1 MKWYKVYLNGENRI
15 WKKCI
20 TYSWEFMHENEE
32 INFQEIMGSSSKK
45 ECQIKALV
53 KGKGLTA
60 KSISD
65 FEQIRM
71 PEFAE
76 VSHLFLIREDVL
88 NINDLSSINGISFK
102 RVSVHGDFPFNYM
115 VLIFNEVVDCI
126 DNIHS
131 KIEEFDCLSTLVLDE
146 SKIPQSVD
154 GFFLKGWNKYGFY
167 KSIVNENMKMRL
179 LHLYKANEFLRFKEV
194 QTNRITITNG

>member
-32 INFQEIMGSSSKK
+32 INFQEIIGSSSKK

-102 RVSVHGDFPFNYM
+102 KSFSAWRFP
-115 VLIFNEVVDCI
+115 VQL
-126 DNIHS
+126 
-131 KIEEFDCLSTLVLDE
+131 
-146 SKIPQSVD
+146 
-154 GFFLKGWNKYGFY
+154 YGTYF
-167 KSIVNENMKMRL
+167 
-179 LHLYKANEFLRFKEV
+179 
-194 QTNRITITNG
+194 

>member
-32 INFQEIMGSSSKK
+32 INFQEIIGSSSKK

-88 NINDLSSINGISFK
+88 NINDNT
-102 RVSVHGDFPFNYM
+102 SVN
-115 VLIFNEVVDCI
+115 
-126 DNIHS
+126 
-131 KIEEFDCLSTLVLDE
+131 
-146 SKIPQSVD
+146 
-154 GFFLKGWNKYGFY
+154 FY
-167 KSIVNENMKMRL
+167 R
-179 LHLYKANEFLRFKEV
+179 
-194 QTNRITITNG
+194 

>member
-32 INFQEIMGSSSKK
+32 INFQEIIGSSSKK

-76 VSHLFLIREDVL
+76 VSHLFSFVFLTFSRSEFYAEFCRTIFLCFTPVL
-88 NINDLSSINGISFK
+88 
-102 RVSVHGDFPFNYM
+102 
-115 VLIFNEVVDCI
+115 
-126 DNIHS
+126 
-131 KIEEFDCLSTLVLDE
+131 
-146 SKIPQSVD
+146 
-154 GFFLKGWNKYGFY
+154 
-167 KSIVNENMKMRL
+167 
-179 LHLYKANEFLRFKEV
+179 
-194 QTNRITITNG
+194 

>member
-1 MKWYKVYLNGENRI
+1 M
-15 WKKCI
+15 
-20 TYSWEFMHENEE
+20 
-32 INFQEIMGSSSKK
+32 
-45 ECQIKALV
+45 
-53 KGKGLTA
+53 
-60 KSISD
+60 
-65 FEQIRM
+65 
-71 PEFAE
+71 
-76 VSHLFLIREDVL
+76 

-179 LHLYKANEFLRFKEV
+179 LHLYKANDFLRFKEV